1 MFIKFF
7 YLLRQRGLKVSLN
20 EWMALMDA
28 LEQGLG
34 QSSLSAFYHLCR
46 AVLIKSEA
54 DYDKFDMAFAEFFKG
69 VKTPEE
75 IPEEVWNWLDKDL
88 QVPAEFIERMMQ
100 DIPEFDFDELVS
112 SGFLDSTSFAVSITN
127 SFSHCAGIVFI
138 FSI

>member
-69 VKTPEE
+69 VK
-75 IPEEVWNWLDKDL
+75 
-88 QVPAEFIERMMQ
+88 RYRRR
-100 DIPEFDFDELVS
+100 
-112 SGFLDSTSFAVSITN
+112 SGTGSTKTCRCLLSL
-127 SFSHCAGIVFI
+127 
-138 FSI
+138 